1 MQDLFNRHSL
11 RFKLAI
17 SHISMILIPLLFF
30 GVGGLAWH
38 TIVNERYA
46 APHQPGLETILRQNR
61 QLVAQLDDTIA
72 NNPDR
77 LADPHYARQL
87 NEKTEKRFLTILI
100 EKNGRLVYVPKKAD
114 AMGIRAADILEDND
128 RPVDHHGYQA
138 FKYRSFIFGD
148 GSSGQVDI
156 VTHDKP
162 LGPAEDVIL
171 AIALLLAM
179 LINIWISYRMARH
192 IIKPLQIL
200 NRATADIAGGNL
212 DGAINYHSD
221 DEIGELCGSF
231 EKMRNQLKDA
241 QTVSQRYE
249 NNRKELIA
257 NISHDLKT
265 PITSI
270 RGHVQGMMEGVA
282 NTPEKSQKYQQV
294 IYNNSLAMEHL
305 IDELFLFSKLDLNQ
319 LEFEFEPVD
328 IEAYLHDCAEEK
340 GYELENQGIQLSYA
354 FSYPSHAPVIVDRQ
368 RLQRVI
374 NNIIRNAVQ
383 HCDRVKPLA
392 WLEIILLEN
401 EFDAIIEFKDNGQGI
416 PAESLPYI
424 FDRLYR
430 VDPARNRQNGGSGLG
445 LSIARQ
451 IIEAHGGRIWA
462 ESEVG
467 VGTSIFFTLPKNVTG
482 QRPNEPAQEEI

>member
-11 RFKLAI
+11 RLKLVI
-17 SHISMILIPLLFF
+17 SHISMILIPLVFF
-30 GVGGLAWH
+30 AAAGLIWYGF
-38 TIVNERYA
+38 VDERYA
-46 APHQPGLETILRQNR
+46 APHEPGLETILRQNR
-61 QLVAQLDDTIA
+61 QLVAQLDHTIT

-77 LADPHYARQL
+77 LADSHYVEQL
-87 NEKTEKRFLTILI
+87 NEKADQHFLTILV
-100 EKNGRLVYVPKKAD
+100 EKNGQFVYVPEKID
-114 AMGIRAADILEDND
+114 FMGLRAADILEDND
-128 RPVDHHGYQA
+128 RPADHHGYQA
-138 FKYRSFIFGD
+138 FKYHSFTFSD
-148 GSSGQVDI
+148 GSSGQVDF
-156 VTHDKP
+156 VTRDKP
-162 LGPAEDVIL
+162 PGPAEDSIL
-171 AIALLLAM
+171 AISLLLAM

-200 NRATADIAGGNL
+200 NKATADIARGDL

-221 DEIGELCGSF
+221 DEIGELCRSF
-231 EKMRNQLKDA
+231 EKMRTQLKDA

-282 NTPEKSQKYQQV
+282 NTAEKAQKYQQV
-294 IYNNSLAMEHL
+294 IYNNSLEMEHL
-305 IDELFLFSKLDLNQ
+305 IYELFLFSKLDLNQ
-319 LEFEFEPVD
+319 LEFDFEPVD
-328 IEAYLHDCAEEK
+328 IEAYLHDCVEEK
-340 GYELENQGIQLSYA
+340 GYELESQGIQLSYA
-354 FSYPSHAPVIVDRQ
+354 ASYPSHAPVIVDRQ

-383 HCDRVKPLA
+383 HCDRSKPLS

-401 EFDAIIEFKDNGQGI
+401 DFDAIIEIKDNGQGI

-430 VDPARNRQNGGSGLG
+430 ADPARNRQSGGSGLG

-467 VGTSIFFTLPKNVTG
+467 VGTSIFFTLPRASAGNRLAEPRTG
-482 QRPNEPAQEEI
+482 ER